1 MTNNFYE
8 NFLNTPEGI
17 NPDDIIPENVRLY
30 TVAQTAALL
39 QTSKDYVYRLI
50 NANILKAVKI
60 GTKKIRHDVLAEF
73 IKNAEGMDLSD
84 PRKIYKLKT
93 AQEEDNYDV

>member
-8 NFLNTPEGI
+8 NFLNTPEGVK
-17 NPDDIIPENVRLY
+17 PEDIIPENVRLY

-50 NANILKAVKI
+50 NAGILKTVKI
-60 GTKKIRHDVLAEF
+60 GTKKIRHDVLADF

-93 AQEEDNYDV
+93 A

>member
-8 NFLNTPEGI
+8 KFLNTPEGVK
-17 NPDDIIPENVRLY
+17 PEDIIPENVRLY

-50 NANILKAVKI
+50 NAGILKTVKI
-60 GTKKIRHDVLAEF
+60 GTRKIRHDVLADF

-93 AQEEDNYDV
+93 A

>member
-8 NFLNTPEGI
+8 NFLNTPEDI
-17 NPDDIIPENVRLY
+17 NPADIIPENVRLY

-50 NANILKAVKI
+50 NTGILKTVKI

-93 AQEEDNYDV
+93 A